1 MLKYSQFLSSGV
13 SKMSDQ
19 GEPQI
24 AACKQYKLLAK
35 LLQVSQI
42 LLSPAQISWLKSDMR
57 KKVKQRTP
65 NCRHSPRHTN
75 GKPRS

>member
-1 MLKYSQFLSSGV
+1 MYKSFNKYSNVRLKYSQLLSSGV
-13 SKMSDQ
+13 SKVSNQ

-42 LLSPAQISWLKSDMR
+42 LLNPAQI
-57 KKVKQRTP
+57 
-65 NCRHSPRHTN
+65 
-75 GKPRS
+75 G